1 MQLTHVKN
9 KLMSEKKSVIII
21 DDEPSIRNLLSRI
34 LSLEGYIVTSFEN
47 SKQGLEEISENFYN
61 VALIDVI
68 LPDIN
73 GIELTKKI
81 KEKSPDTE
89 IIVMTAYATIR
100 DGVTAMKNGAFDYI
114 EKGKDEDEIIM
125 KVSQAAEKASL
136 KNKVKHLQN
145 KIEKNSGCAALIGKS
160 KLISD
165 AIELAKKVSDTDTT
179 VLLLGETGTGKELF
193 AQAIHNAS
201 KRKNRP
207 FVAINCSAIPKEL
220 QESEL
225 FGYVKGAFTGAVK
238 DKKGLFEEADGG
250 TIFLDEIGDMNT
262 ETQAKFLRVL
272 ETNSFTKVG
281 DTKPTIVDVRIIS
294 ATNKDLKTEIEK
306 GNFKN
311 DLFYRLNTFAIY
323 LPPLRERKDDLE
335 LLISNLISIYNQKL
349 GKNIKGISNEALSEL
364 KEYSFPGN
372 IRELKNVIERAVIL
386 STGNELQLSD
396 LPEEI
401 FEHKTLHENNPDTL
415 KEIEKLHILKTY
427 TENNNNKT
435 LTAEK
440 LGIGS
445 VTLYRKLKEYGVE

>member
-1 MQLTHVKN
+1 MI
-9 KLMSEKKSVIII
+9 EKKSVIII
-21 DDEPSIRNLLSRI
+21 DDEPSIRNLLSKI
-34 LSLEGYIVTSFEN
+34 LTLEGYTVTSFEN
-47 SKQGLEEISENFYN
+47 SKKGLEEIENNFYN

-73 GIELTKKI
+73 GIQLTKLI
-81 KEKSPDTE
+81 KEKSADTE
-89 IIVMTAYATIR
+89 IIVMTAYATVR
-100 DGVTAMKNGAFDYI
+100 DGVDAVKNGAFDYI
-114 EKGKDEDEIIM
+114 EKGKDEDEIIL
-125 KVSQAAEKASL
+125 KINQAAEKSSL
-136 KNKVKHLQN
+136 KNKIKHLQN
-145 KIEKNSGCAALIGKS
+145 KIEKNSGFSALIGKS
-160 KLISD
+160 KLISE
-165 AIELAKKVSDTDTT
+165 AIELAKKVSETDTT

-193 AQAIHNAS
+193 AQAIHNSS
-201 KRKNRP
+201 KRKNKP
-207 FVAINCSAIPKEL
+207 FVAINCSAIPKDL

-238 DKKGLFEEADGG
+238 DKKGLFEEADSG

-281 DTKPTIVDVRIIS
+281 DTKTTNVDVRIIS

-335 LLISNLISIYNQKL
+335 LLINNLLLNYNQKL
-349 GKNIKGISNEALSEL
+349 GKNISSINKEALSKL
-364 KEYSFPGN
+364 KEYTFPGN
-372 IRELKNVIERAVIL
+372 IRELKNIIERAVVL
-386 STGNELQLSD
+386 AAGSELQADD

-401 FEHKTLHENNPDTL
+401 FESKTINENSSDTL
-415 KEIEKLHILKTY
+415 KEIERQHILKTY
-427 TENNNNKT
+427 AESNNNKT

-445 VTLYRKLKEYGVE
+445 VTLYRKLKEYGIE